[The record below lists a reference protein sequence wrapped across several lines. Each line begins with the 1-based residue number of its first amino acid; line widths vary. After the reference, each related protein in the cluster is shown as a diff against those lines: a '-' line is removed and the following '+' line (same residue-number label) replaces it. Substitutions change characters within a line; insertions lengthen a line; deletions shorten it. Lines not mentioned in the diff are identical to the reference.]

1 MENSQRAAE
10 LVGQMTLE
18 EKASLCAG
26 SDFWHNAAI
35 PRLALA
41 AHRVSDGP
49 HGVRKPLPEE
59 SPMNTGKSIPATSFP
74 TAAASACS
82 FDRDLLRRMGEAL
95 GEKCVREDVSVLL
108 GPGVNIKRSPLCG
121 RNFEYFSE
129 DPYLAGELA
138 AELVRGVQSRDTGAS
153 LKHFVANNQ
162 ETGRMVCDS
171 VIDER
176 TLREIYL
183 SAFETVVKKAQ
194 PWTVMCSYNKV
205 NGVHASDNKWLLTDV
220 LRTEW
225 GFEGAVIS
233 DWGAVND
240 RVAGILAGLDLEM
253 PHTTGDTP
261 ALLVEAV
268 QNGTLPLSE
277 LDKCARCV
285 TELILKEQAPRR
297 PSRRTE
303 SDDHALAREI
313 ALQSA
318 VLLKNESHILP
329 LSRDAK
335 VAFIGRM
342 AKQPRYQGSGS
353 SHITPSFQDN
363 AFEAAVAA
371 GLLPLYAEG
380 YPEDSGTVDETL
392 ITTAVAAAKAA
403 DVAVVFAGLPEEYES
418 EGFDR
423 TTMDMPESHNRLI
436 AAVAEA
442 NPNTVVVLQCGSP
455 VTLPWRSAVKGML
468 LMYLAGQAG
477 GSASFDLLFG
487 KESPSGKLAE
497 TWPETL
503 TDAPSSA
510 NFPGEPKAVQYREG
524 LFVGY
529 RYYDKAI
536 CPVAYPFGYGL
547 SYTHFAYSDLAVR
560 ALGRGRFKVT
570 VNIQNVGERAAR
582 EIVQLYVARK
592 GESQILRAEKELK
605 GFEKIALNPGET
617 TMVEFRLEPRSFSY
631 FNVRAQSWCIEG
643 GTYQILAGATSRDL
657 PLCVEIALEG
667 DGKEELVKRQYAG
680 LTDYLSPAI
689 PFSPSAEQFTQL
701 LGHPLP
707 SYVHQKDEPFT
718 SDDTLDDIRRTWIG
732 KKLARQVQKNMTISG
747 GGASTQRMMD
757 AMMFTSPLRSLRMFA
772 GFTWTQVD
780 GLVEMANG
788 HFFRGLFKLKAP
800 KPAKEAKGKPENLK
814 KTQAAAK

>member
-1 MENSQRAAE
+1 MEISQRAAE

-18 EKASLCAG
+18 EKAALCAG
-26 SDFWHNAAI
+26 SDFWHNAAVS
-35 PRLALA
+35 RLGLA

-49 HGVRKPLPEE
+49 HGLRKPLPEE
-59 SPMNTGKSIPATSFP
+59 SPMNTGKSVPATSFP
-74 TAAASACS
+74 TASASACS
-82 FDRDLLRRMGEAL
+82 FDRDLLHRMGEAL

-138 AELVRGVQSRDTGAS
+138 AEIVRGVQSRDTGTS
-153 LKHFVANNQ
+153 LKHFAANNQ

-171 VIDER
+171 VVDER

-194 PWTVMCSYNKV
+194 PWTVMCSYNKI

-268 QNGTLPLSE
+268 QNGVLPLSE
-277 LDKCARCV
+277 LDKCAQRV
-285 TELILKEQAPRR
+285 TELILKEQKPRR
-297 PSRRTE
+297 ASHRTD
-303 SDDHALAREI
+303 SDDNELAREI
-313 ALQSA
+313 AVQSA
-318 VLLKNESHILP
+318 VLLKNEEALLP
-329 LSRDAK
+329 LDSEK
-335 VAFIGRM
+335 KIAFIGRM

-353 SHITPSFQDN
+353 SHITPAFQDN
-363 AFEAAVAA
+363 VFEAAVAA
-371 GLLPLYAEG
+371 GLLPIYAEG
-380 YPEDSGTVDETL
+380 YPEDSSTVDETM
-392 ITTAVAAAKAA
+392 IATAVAAAKAA

-455 VTLPWRSAVKGML
+455 VTLPWRDSVRAIL
-468 LMYLAGQAG
+468 LMYLAGQASG
-477 GSASFDLLFG
+477 NATLDLLFG
-487 KESPSGKLAE
+487 KESPCGKLAE

-503 TDAPSSA
+503 ESVPSTA

-529 RYYDKAI
+529 RYYDAAN

-547 SYTHFAYSDLAVR
+547 SYTQFAYSDLAVR
-560 ALGRGRFKVT
+560 ALGRGRYKVT
-570 VNIQNVGERAAR
+570 VNVQNVGSRAAR

-592 GESQILRAEKELK
+592 GESKIVRAPKELK
-605 GFEKIALNPGET
+605 GFEKVALNPGESA
-617 TMVEFRLEPRSFSY
+617 MVEFRLEPRSFSY
-631 FNVRAQSWCIEG
+631 FNIRAQSWCIEG

-657 PLCVEIALEG
+657 PLCFELELEG
-667 DGKEELVKRQYAG
+667 DGKEALVAKQYAG
-680 LTDYLSPAI
+680 LTDYRAPAV
-689 PFSPSAEQFTQL
+689 PFAPSAEQFTLL

-707 SYVHQKDEPFT
+707 ADTHPKDEPFT
-718 SDDTLDDIRRTWIG
+718 SDNTLDDIRRTRVG
-732 KKLARQVQKNMTISG
+732 KMLLRQVKKNMTVSG
-747 GGASTQRMMD
+747 GDASTQRMMD
-757 AMMFTSPLRSLRMFA
+757 AMMYTSPLRSLRMFA
-772 GFTWTQVD
+772 GMTWTQVD

-788 HFFRGLFKLKAP
+788 HFFRGLCKLKARKPSPAQAP
-800 KPAKEAKGKPENLK
+800 KARK
-814 KTQAAAK
+814 